1 MQLICLYIYRMKIL
15 FFFFPKV
22 QFTSDILTYRI
33 TTKYNFSDVNFEK
46 TATLQSPQLDFFA
59 VVLEIQTVVECITV
73 GFFFLSVI
81 WP

>member
-15 FFFFPKV
+15 FFFKV
-22 QFTSDILTYRI
+22 QLTSDILTYRI

-46 TATLQSPQLDFFA
+46 TATLQSRQLDFFA

-81 WP
+81 WL